1 MAQLTP
7 VLTVDA
13 VATRPRASGPLKR
26 ILRLARTKPLGT
38 VAFIIILIY
47 WCTAALAPWI
57 ARTDYNE
64 PLYGPPFHRPN
75 AQYWLGTDD
84 SGRDVFSRVVW
95 ASRTDLLL
103 SFMASFIGVGMAFTL
118 GVLSGYLVGWFDLVV
133 QRLVDGIQA
142 LPGLILLLVITAVFG
157 TELIVAMAAISI
169 LSVPVGLRIFR
180 SSVLQIRQT
189 QYVEAARVVGASH
202 PRILLNHVAPNV
214 LPLAIIVS
222 TLALGVNVLLQ
233 SSLAFLGLVS
243 SSFPSWGTMLNVGAI
258 TFMEQAP
265 WLALAPGLAISGI
278 VFSYSM
284 FGDALRDVL
293 DPRLRVGS

>member
-1 MAQLTP
+1 
-7 VLTVDA
+7 
-13 VATRPRASGPLKR
+13 
-26 ILRLARTKPLGT
+26 
-38 VAFIIILIY
+38 
-47 WCTAALAPWI
+47 
-57 ARTDYNE
+57 
-64 PLYGPPFHRPN
+64 
-75 AQYWLGTDD
+75 
-84 SGRDVFSRVVW
+84 
-95 ASRTDLLL
+95 
-103 SFMASFIGVGMAFTL
+103 MASLVGVGMAFTL

-133 QRLVDGIQA
+133 QRIVDGIQA
-142 LPGLILLLVITAVFG
+142 LPGLILLIVITAVFG

-202 PRILLNHVAPNV
+202 PRILFRHIAPNV

-243 SSFPSWGTMLNVGAI
+243 SPFPSWGTMLNVGAI

-293 DPRLRVGS
+293 DPRLRVGN